1 MTLHHPRN
9 TSTHLSSSSFVGLIQ
24 LSSGSFFEN
33 ISGQHSGSSTHHLKQ
48 RGSLSSPILLALFC
62 LIQIFVVS
70 SSVAQTTIVVSD
82 PKSRAPIAIPQLC
95 ARGGMVDANRQ
106 VPEVV
111 SKDLDL
117 SGYFEVISP
126 NSFIESPGKCLD
138 PDAREY
144 GDWSMIRTQWLVRG
158 TVEQSGRS
166 IRVRMFLHDVPA
178 QKPVLGKE
186 YAGEVGDARAIA
198 HKFANEVMKY
208 VTGEYGP
215 FGTRLAFSSRIGRF
229 KELFVMDLDG
239 ANLQQLTND
248 RSLAQSPAWDR
259 SGSKVLFT
267 TFKKR
272 VPDLFVHS
280 LSAGRTEQITK
291 GPELEVGGLF
301 LPEGGILTSIFKDRG
316 SQLNIVSEEDGNS
329 TRLATGAGGLTI
341 DVSAALSPDGSR
353 LLFVSDRA
361 GKPQIYS
368 MPRSGGT
375 PERISFVASDYC
387 TSPAWSPKG
396 DKIAFVCRADGGF
409 QLFLADAD
417 GSNPIQL
424 TSGGDNEDPTWSPDG
439 RYLAFS
445 STFGGRFGFK
455 LAIIRVAKGLEG
467 SAMAQLT
474 SGRTEDQDPSWGPM
488 PR

>member
-1 MTLHHPRN
+1 MAFKYILSLFTMNHSTNRSTRALSFDQNPGYTNVGHRTSVARLLLAVTLLASTIAILNLLTPN
-9 TSTHLSSSSFVGLIQ
+9 TST
-24 LSSGSFFEN
+24 
-33 ISGQHSGSSTHHLKQ
+33 
-48 RGSLSSPILLALFC
+48 
-62 LIQIFVVS
+62 
-70 SSVAQTTIVVSD
+70 AQTTIVVSD
-82 PKSRAPIAIPQLC
+82 PKSRAPIAVPQLC
-95 ARGGMVDANRQ
+95 ARGGMAESHRQ
-106 VPEVV
+106 IPEVV

-126 NSFIESPGKCLD
+126 NSFIEAPGKCLD
-138 PDAREY
+138 PDIREY
-144 GDWSMIRTQWLVRG
+144 GDWTMIRTQWLVRG

-186 YAGEVGDARAIA
+186 YAGEVGDTRAIA

-248 RSLAQSPAWDR
+248 RSLAQSPAWDS
-259 SGSKVLFT
+259 SGSKILFT

-316 SQLNIVSEEDGNS
+316 SQLNIVSEDDGNS

-417 GSNPIQL
+417 GGNPIQL

-445 STFGGRFGFK
+445 STFGGRYGFK

-467 SAMAQLT
+467 SAMSQLT